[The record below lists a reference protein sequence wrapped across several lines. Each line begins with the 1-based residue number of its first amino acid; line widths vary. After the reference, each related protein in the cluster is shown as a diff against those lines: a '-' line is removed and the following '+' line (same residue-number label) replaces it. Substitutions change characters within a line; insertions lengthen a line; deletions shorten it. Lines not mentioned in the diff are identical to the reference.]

1 MTLAELIP
9 DVRRLVRDTNA
20 SLYHHADEVVISALV
35 DGVEALRSANHEA
48 RYVNGAC
55 TDIEWPSTAVALAAF
70 DPLVQRKWRLGVC
83 YFAAG
88 RLFETDTTDTVNAQ
102 LAAEMFKKAQ
112 TEFMR

>member
-1 MTLAELIP
+1 MTLGELIP
-9 DVRRLVRDTNA
+9 DVRRLVRDTDA
-20 SLYHHADEVVISALV
+20 DLRHHADETILCALV

-48 RYVNGAC
+48 RYVGG
-55 TDIEWPSTAVALAAF
+55 TLIDIAWPDSTLDLPSF
-70 DPLVQRKWRLGVC
+70 DPGIVRKWRLGVC

-112 TEFMR
+112 AEFMR